1 MMAEIGWGQIT
12 LAVLVTIVSFL
23 LICLVLLQKNRGS
36 GLSGAFGGAG
46 GQSAFGTKTGDVLTW
61 ITVGLTA
68 VFLLLCVAGNW
79 MFVPSAESAAISAPD
94 SGQQAPAGPTA
105 PAPTTPGK
113 SRPLTNKP
121 MQSKPLTLPPG
132 SA

>member
-1 MMAEIGWGQIT
+1 MLALWDTM
-12 LAVLVTIVSFL
+12 LAVTIFVVSVL

-68 VFLLLCVAGNW
+68 VVLVLCITGNW
-79 MFVPSAESAAISAPD
+79 VFVPAETTASISPD
-94 SGQQAPAGPTA
+94 GGQQAPPNANA
-105 PAPTTPGK
+105 PPPTPGK
-113 SRPLTNKP
+113 TAPRLPLNKP
-121 MQSKPLTLPPG
+121 G
-132 SA
+132 